1 MTADQKDD
9 HGTTPEV
16 MGVSA
21 RTFRITML
29 VIAIAMLGWTIPFSV
44 ANYKYDQCS
53 RDLNLRLDRMN
64 SGLEGMKKA
73 N

>member
-1 MTADQKDD
+1 MTADQKDALRTAPD
-9 HGTTPEV
+9 V
-16 MGVSA
+16 LGVSL

-29 VIAIAMLGWTIPFSV
+29 VIAIAMLGWTIPFSI

-53 RDLNLRLDRMN
+53 QDLNLRLDRMN
-64 SGLEGMKKA
+64 SGLGGTKRG